1 MFAKLLLQSLLWV
14 SPIWFYPSTVASQPT
29 ISQGINPST
38 VASQSTIPQGT
49 NPLNVD
55 EFKIV
60 AYLKDNPT
68 VEYNSNVIFVDKD
81 EDYKLAH
88 LMGKQVV
95 DVRYRTKPVV
105 SEADFVEE
113 VQDKVNKFKSVTS
126 IESDAV
132 ILALL
137 GNMTE
142 EVKVSD

>member
-1 MFAKLLLQSLLWV
+1 MFINLLLQTLLWG
-14 SPIWFYPSTVASQPT
+14 SLIWLTPQTTINQPS
-29 ISQGINPST
+29 
-38 VASQSTIPQGT
+38 IPLGT

-55 EFKIV
+55 ESKIV

-68 VEYNSNVIFVDKD
+68 LEFNSNVVFIDKD

-88 LMGKQVV
+88 LMGKTVV
-95 DVRYRTKPVV
+95 DVRYRTKPVI
-105 SEADFVEE
+105 SETDSAEE
-113 VQDKVNKFKSVTS
+113 VQDEVNKFKSATS

-142 EVKVSD
+142 TVKVSD

>member
-1 MFAKLLLQSLLWV
+1 MFINLLLQTLLWG
-14 SPIWFYPSTVASQPT
+14 SLIWLTPQTTINQPS
-29 ISQGINPST
+29 
-38 VASQSTIPQGT
+38 IPLGT

-55 EFKIV
+55 ECKIV

-68 VEYNSNVIFVDKD
+68 SEFNSNVVFIDKD

-88 LMGKQVV
+88 LMGKTVV
-95 DVRYRTKPVV
+95 DVRYRTKPVI
-105 SEADFVEE
+105 SETDSAEE
-113 VQDKVNKFKSVTS
+113 VQDEVNKFKSATS

-142 EVKVSD
+142 TVKVSD